1 MKIIEEIKEELKN
14 FKEVIKEDIV
24 IKKVI
29 TDHLFRTHLMTFLAG
44 FCSSM
49 FFVFGGGYALAVFLS
64 LVLLV
69 YLFFTTYNKVK
80 NELIKEEEQKEI
92 RQ

>member
-29 TDHLFRTHLMTFLAG
+29 TDHLIRTHLMCFLAG

-49 FFVFGGGYALAVFLS
+49 FFVFGGGYALVVFFS
-64 LVLLV
+64 LVLLI
-69 YLFFTTYNKVK
+69 YLFFTTYSKVK
-80 NELIKEEEQKEI
+80 KELIKEEEQKEMKK
-92 RQ
+92 